1 MLNLCLLS
9 VVISCQRRSG
19 HRENRISVRF
29 AYEWHDEEERC
40 FRFYGN
46 EK

>member
-1 MLNLCLLS
+1 M
-9 VVISCQRRSG
+9 
-19 HRENRISVRF
+19 RF